1 MKPTLATKAPAA
13 LTFPLWASPKIDGV
27 RAYVRG
33 GVVLSRSGKPI
44 PSVWVQRTYGHLEG
58 HDGEL
63 LHGSFAE
70 TTRRV
75 MSRGG
80 CGARFVVFDRFD
92 LHGAHDARLAAADPS
107 ADKLAHS
114 WVTDQTQLDALEA
127 SCLEDGYE
135 GLMLRD
141 PRAEYVHG
149 RSRALMKLKRFE
161 DAEAE
166 VVGFEESDRVGL
178 LGAFVVRQAGTG
190 EVFRVGAGLGEGQR
204 IDFWRMRTRL
214 AGKLLRY
221 RYFPTNGMRAPRHAV
236 FSGFRDPRDT

>member
-1 MKPTLATKAPAA
+1 MNPTLATKAPANLA
-13 LTFPLWASPKIDGV
+13 FPLWASPKIDGV
-27 RAYVRG
+27 RAYVHG

-44 PSVWVQRTYGHLEG
+44 PSDWVQRTYGHLEG

-63 LHGSFAE
+63 VRGTFAE

-92 LHGAHDARLAAADPS
+92 RPGAHDVRLAAADPG
-107 ADKLAHS
+107 ADKLVHR
-114 WVTDQTQLDALEA
+114 WVVDQTQLDALEA
-127 SCLEDGYE
+127 SCLDAGYE

-141 PRAEYVHG
+141 PRAEYVQG
-149 RSRALMKLKRFE
+149 RTRALMKLKRFE

-178 LGAFVVRQAGTG
+178 LGAFIVRQAGTG
-190 EVFRVGAGLGEGQR
+190 EEFRVGAGLSEGQR
-204 IDFWRMRTRL
+204 IGFWRMRDRL
-214 AGKLLRY
+214 AGELLRY
-221 RYFPTNGMRAPRHAV
+221 RYFPTLGMTAPRHAV

>member
-1 MKPTLATKAPAA
+1 MNPTLATKAPAN
-13 LTFPLWASPKIDGV
+13 LSFPIWASPKIDGV
-27 RAYVRG
+27 RAYVHG

-44 PSVWVQRTYGHLEG
+44 PSDWVQRTYGHLEG

-92 LHGAHDARLAAADPS
+92 RQGAHDVRLAAADPS
-107 ADKLAHS
+107 ADTLAHS
-114 WVTDQTQLDALEA
+114 WVMDRTQLDALEA
-127 SCLEDGYE
+127 SCLEAGYE

-141 PRAEYVHG
+141 PRAEYVQG

-190 EVFRVGAGLGEGQR
+190 EEFRVGAGLSEGQR
-204 IDFWRMRTRL
+204 IGFWRMRDRL
-214 AGKLLRY
+214 AGELLRY

>member
-1 MKPTLATKAPAA
+1 MNPTLATKAPAN
-13 LTFPLWASPKIDGV
+13 LSFPVWASPKIDGV
-27 RAYVRG
+27 RAYVHG

-44 PSVWVQRTYGHLEG
+44 PSEWVQRTYGHLEG

-63 LHGSFAE
+63 VHGTFTE
-70 TTRRV
+70 TTRCV

-92 LHGAHDARLAAADPS
+92 RQGAHDVRLAAADPS
-107 ADKLAHS
+107 ADKLVHS
-114 WVTDQTQLDALEA
+114 WVADQTQLDALEA
-127 SCLEDGYE
+127 SCLEAGYE

-141 PRAEYVHG
+141 PRAEYVQG

-178 LGAFVVRQAGTG
+178 LRAFVVRQAGTG
-190 EVFRVGAGLGEGQR
+190 GEFRVGAGLSEGQR
-204 IDFWRMRTRL
+204 IDFWRMRDRL
-214 AGKLLRY
+214 VGKLLRY
-221 RYFPTNGMRAPRHAV
+221 RYFPTLGMTAPRHAV

>member
-1 MKPTLATKAPAA
+1 MNPTLATKAPAD
-13 LTFPLWASPKIDGV
+13 LSFPLWASPKIDGV
-27 RAYVRG
+27 RAYVHG

-44 PSVWVQRTYGHLEG
+44 PSDWVQRTYGHLEG

-63 LHGSFAE
+63 AHDTFAE

-92 LHGAHDARLAAADPS
+92 RRGTHDVRLAAADPG
-107 ADKLAHS
+107 ADTLAHTL
-114 WVTDQTQLDALEA
+114 VTGQAQLDALEA
-127 SCLEDGYE
+127 SCLEAGYE

-141 PRAEYVHG
+141 PRAEYVQG
-149 RSRALMKLKRFE
+149 RTRAMMKLKRTE

-190 EVFRVGAGLGEGQR
+190 EAFRVGAGLGEGQR
-204 IDFWRMRTRL
+204 VDFWRMRDRL

-221 RYFPTNGMRAPRHAV
+221 RYFPTLGMTAPRHAV

>member
-1 MKPTLATKAPAA
+1 MKPTLATKAPAT

-27 RAYVRG
+27 RAYVHG

-44 PSVWVQRTYGHLEG
+44 PSDWVQRAYGHLEG

-63 LHGSFAE
+63 LHGDFAE

-92 LHGAHDARLAAADPS
+92 RRGAHDVRLAAADPS
-107 ADKLAHS
+107 ADKLVHIR
-114 WVTDQTQLDALEA
+114 VQDQIQLDALEA
-127 SCLEDGYE
+127 SCLEAGYE

-141 PRAEYVHG
+141 PRAEYVQG

-178 LGAFVVRQAGTG
+178 LRAFVVRQAGTG
-190 EVFRVGAGLGEGQR
+190 EEFRVGAGLSEGQR